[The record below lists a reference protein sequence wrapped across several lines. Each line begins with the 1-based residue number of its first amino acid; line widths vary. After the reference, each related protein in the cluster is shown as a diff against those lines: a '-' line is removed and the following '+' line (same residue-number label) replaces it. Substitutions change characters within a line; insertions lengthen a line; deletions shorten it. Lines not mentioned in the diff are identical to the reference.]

1 MGFPVGTKVFIGQGL
16 RISTVVKS
24 DTRSYTTEDGDRF
37 RSSDDCTWGMDSSR
51 HFSRKCEL
59 WTPEEEKRRVDAL
72 DFKLAVEQAE
82 SAIHSIENLYN
93 SRSFHFENKEMADAT
108 TAEFNKLKQ
117 RLSDWGVLP

>member
-1 MGFPVGTKVFIGQGL
+1 MGFPVGTKVFVGKGL
-16 RISTVVKS
+16 RTSIVKKS
-24 DTRSYTTEDGDRF
+24 DAKSFTLEDGDRF

-59 WTPEEEKRRVDAL
+59 WTPEEEKRRVDAR

-82 SAIHSIENLYN
+82 SAIHSIRNLHE
-93 SRSFHFENKEMADAT
+93 SRSFHFESKEMADAT
-108 TAEFNKLKQ
+108 TAEFKKLID